1 MKKLVIIL
9 AVIILILLG
18 ILFFYN
24 PAQGPTTSTSTSTNN
39 APASQE
45 AISPDGRVTVFSPLE
60 GAVVT
65 SPVTIQGSVDGG
77 GWFNEAVFP
86 IKILDGDGT
95 VIGQGS
101 AQAGGAPGS
110 WMSTGTVSF
119 SARISFTA
127 SKYATGTIMLAKDN
141 PSGAAANAEQ
151 FSVPVR
157 FQ

>member
-1 MKKLVIIL
+1 MKKVVIIL
-9 AVIILILLG
+9 GVVIIILLG

-24 PAQGPTTSTSTSTNN
+24 PAQGPTTATSTNS

-45 AISPDGRVTVFSPLE
+45 AISPDGRVTIFSPLE
-60 GAVVT
+60 GALVT

-86 IKILDGDGT
+86 IKVLDGDGT
-95 VIGQGS
+95 MIGQGM

-119 SARISFTA
+119 SATISFTA
-127 SKYATGTIMLAKDN
+127 PKYATGTIVLAKDN
-141 PSGAAANAEQ
+141 PSGSAVNAEQ
-151 FSVPVR
+151 FSVPVK

>member
-1 MKKLVIIL
+1 MKKTVIIL
-9 AVIILILLG
+9 GVVIIILLG

-24 PAQGPTTSTSTSTNN
+24 PAQGPTTSTTTNSV
-39 APASQE
+39 PASQE

-60 GAVVT
+60 GTIVT
-65 SPVTIQGSVDGG
+65 SPATIQGSVDGG

-95 VIGQGS
+95 VIGQGM

-119 SARISFTA
+119 SASISFTA
-127 SKYATGTIMLAKDN
+127 PKYATGTIVLSKDN

-151 FSVPVR
+151 FGVPVR